1 MQIYVQFLWQDI
13 YPNQEVIYNG
23 AVEAALT
30 ICGAAGAF
38 AAGFINNSRFD
49 RFSFWVLAVVST
61 LMGGV
66 LLWGTLTTNIWMS
79 YGAYVIFGT
88 ATHFM
93 VTIAR

>member
-1 MQIYVQFLWQDI
+1 MQFLWRDI
-13 YPNQEVIYNG
+13 YPNQIDIYNG

-38 AAGFINNSRFD
+38 LAGFINNGRFD
-49 RFSFWVLAVVST
+49 RWSFWVLALVSC
-61 LMGGV
+61 LMGGI
-66 LLWGTLTTNIWMS
+66 LLVGTLTQSVWVS
-79 YGAYVIFGT
+79 YVTYVLFGT